1 MIRYPRRLT
10 LALRTFHYFN
20 VIEKDIV
27 QPALRKAIVLAYDL
41 GIAAALTALSLL
53 FFHGFSLFTRLPFVE
68 HDCDNEHFIPFQKC
82 NDDLQFVAIR
92 RFPFDFVAPFLIADI
107 ELRFVIDDAFSEYVL
122 CVLRINSALP
132 TPLFKVRVV
141 FDNAGLQT
149 LAQKLERIR
158 FAEPLNHPC
167 VIIYHTIEGVAHPTR
182 GRLGKGRWK
191 MAVTQSR
198 TQWAEKQTE
207 EFLAGPF
214 ISEFVFRSPQMLDGT
229 QKEVADFLII
239 HKGNG
244 LVVSQKA
251 QDDPLSRDEHKNG
264 LWVLKAAKKGLGQL
278 LGALRPST
286 KAIWCEHPRRGRV
299 EFSAGLPQITHGI
312 VTVETFRPV
321 DLQSE
326 AADLPLE
333 QTGVP
338 ITYISLN
345 DFLNVATQLRTVPE
359 LLRYLNARRDLPEA
373 ALRRVGDE
381 RPIFEFYLLH
391 GTLKQ
396 CRGHEHAAEAVEA
409 ASDEIDEVLGR
420 MPEYHHF
427 SGLMEHVADAL
438 ATRSATCLD
447 GLPANL
453 ATKYD
458 ATGARQNYLRM
469 QEVLTDLPLRD
480 RAALGKQF
488 ATVIEN
494 LSGRSEGYTQATARL
509 DSRPNWVF
517 VFGSSKGWAREGMLH
532 CIEPMMRAA
541 LSYYQK
547 QQCMFVID
555 RNGEG
560 YEVAITRQGETF
572 TATPEDDLAGNKLFS
587 RLRVTSVALE
597 GF

>member
-1 MIRYPRRLT
+1 
-10 LALRTFHYFN
+10 
-20 VIEKDIV
+20 
-27 QPALRKAIVLAYDL
+27 
-41 GIAAALTALSLL
+41 
-53 FFHGFSLFTRLPFVE
+53 
-68 HDCDNEHFIPFQKC
+68 
-82 NDDLQFVAIR
+82 
-92 RFPFDFVAPFLIADI
+92 
-107 ELRFVIDDAFSEYVL
+107 
-122 CVLRINSALP
+122 
-132 TPLFKVRVV
+132 
-141 FDNAGLQT
+141 
-149 LAQKLERIR
+149 
-158 FAEPLNHPC
+158 
-167 VIIYHTIEGVAHPTR
+167 
-182 GRLGKGRWK
+182 

-198 TQWAEKQTE
+198 TRWAEQQAE
-207 EFLAGPF
+207 DVLAASF
-214 ISEFVFRSPQMLDGT
+214 ISEFVFRSPQMRDGT
-229 QKEVADFLII
+229 QKEVADLLIV

-244 LVVSQKA
+244 LLVSQKA
-251 QDDPLSRDEHKNG
+251 QDDPLSRDQRKNE
-264 LWVLKAAKKGLGQL
+264 LWVLKATKKGLGQL

-299 EFSAGLPQITHGI
+299 EFLAGLPPITHGL

-326 AADLPLE
+326 AANLPLE

-338 ITYISLN
+338 LTYISLN

-381 RPIFEFYLLH
+381 QPIFEFYLLH

-396 CRGHEHAAEAVEA
+396 CRGHEHAREAVEA
-409 ASDEIDEVLGR
+409 ASDEIDEILER

-438 ATRSATCLD
+438 ATRSATCFD

-453 ATKYD
+453 AAKYD
-458 ATGARQNYLRM
+458 ASGARQNYLRM
-469 QEVLTDLPLRD
+469 QEVLADLALRD

-488 ATVIEN
+488 AMVIES
-494 LSGRSEGYTQATARL
+494 LSGRSEGYTQATAQL
-509 DSRPNWVF
+509 DSRPGWIF
-517 VFGSSKGWAREGMLH
+517 VFGSSKGWARAGMLR
-532 CIEPMMRAA
+532 CIEPMMRGA

-555 RNGEG
+555 RDGEG

-572 TATPEDDLAGNKLFS
+572 SPTPEDMLAGKKLFS
-587 RLRVTSVALE
+587 GLRVTSVALE